1 MTANTNRRPQRAS
14 ARGVPRRSLFSRA
27 VRVRRDGS
35 PVHDRLRP
43 LQPGRSE
50 LREYDLD
57 TMARSAIGRATASRA
72 RGAAAD
78 VAAPASR
85 RPARPLRHLRAE
97 SRARAARCRAPPRD
111 RTAAA
116 ARAVQRGTG
125 AAEELDQNAAM
136 NLRILRGAGV
146 PPDVVATLRPR
157 GAASCAHA
165 WTGRRARSRR
175 RLRAAAC
182 VALIA
187 WRSTGHASKARR
199 HEQHGA
205 HHQPRVA

>member
-57 TMARSAIGRATASRA
+57 TYGTFRNR
-72 RGAAAD
+72 
-78 VAAPASR
+78 
-85 RPARPLRHLRAE
+85 
-97 SRARAARCRAPPRD
+97 PRD
-111 RTAAA
+111 RLQGHEVLQQMWLRLHRGA
-116 ARAVQRGTG
+116 QRGRSGISAQNPALALPDAVHRRVT
-125 AAEELDQNAAM
+125 ELQRLHGLFSEARVRQMSWIQNAAM

-146 PPDVVATLRPR
+146 PPDVVATLGREVQRHARTHGLR
-157 GAASCAHA
+157 GALDLDAVFARPLAS
-165 WTGRRARSRR
+165 R
-175 RLRAAAC
+175 
-182 VALIA
+182 
-187 WRSTGHASKARR
+187 
-199 HEQHGA
+199 
-205 HHQPRVA
+205 